1 MLSRDFSH
9 FDLGG
14 GSLAQGR
21 GLPGFSGRH
30 CLGGFSPPLICRD
43 RNKEASYPQ
52 SHGGEQGL
60 EDLGGQ
66 MEEGVGIG
74 YPSPRDADDG
84 ARVLRTLLGVGGTEG
99 VLQQGWGDGR
109 VQACLSNPSL

>member
-1 MLSRDFSH
+1 MALLHRVGASQASAVGIVWVAF
-9 FDLGG
+9 L
-14 GSLAQGR
+14 L
-21 GLPGFSGRH
+21 
-30 CLGGFSPPLICRD
+30 PLICRD

-52 SHGGEQGL
+52 SHGGAQGL

-84 ARVLRTLLGVGGTEG
+84 VRVLRTLLGVGGTEG
-99 VLQQGWGDGR
+99 VLQQG
-109 VQACLSNPSL
+109 